1 MTIERKDIEIMAPAG
16 SYESLMAAIQA
27 GADSVYF
34 GIGRLNMRS
43 KSAANFTPDDLS
55 QIVAI
60 AHKHSV
66 KTYLTVNT
74 VIYDNEM
81 DEMHAIVDRAA
92 AEGVDAIIASDQAVI
107 HYASQRGVR
116 VHISTQANVSN
127 TEALRFYSQW
137 ADVVVL
143 ARELDLQRIRQIAD
157 NIDAQNIC
165 GPDGQRVR
173 IEMFAHGALCMGI
186 SGRCYLSVHECGMS
200 ANRGEC
206 RQLCRRNYELRD
218 RETGESIAVEG
229 RYLLSP
235 KDLCTLPFLDK
246 FIGAGVRVLKIEGRA
261 RSAEYVKRV
270 VEVYDEAV
278 RNIAAGTYSPERAA
292 ELQARVAEV
301 FNRGFWDGYYQG
313 APTVEL
319 SNAYGSSATTRKV
332 YIGKITNYFKRIG
345 VAEIHVEAAPL
356 ESGSEYVIIGQTTG
370 ALEGVADAVYVADAP
385 AEVAQQGIFCSIK
398 TNAPVHRG
406 DKFFKIVRCS
416 EE

>member
-157 NIDAQNIC
+157 NIDSQNIC

-218 RETGESIAVEG
+218 RETGESIAVDG

>member
-1 MTIERKDIEIMAPAG
+1 MAIERNDIEIMAPAG

-218 RETGESIAVEG
+218 RETGESIAVDG

-278 RNIAAGTYSPERAA
+278 RNIAAGIYSPERAT

-345 VAEIHVEAAPL
+345 VAEIQVEAAPL

>member
-1 MTIERKDIEIMAPAG
+1 MAIERKDIEIMAPAG

-143 ARELDLQRIRQIAD
+143 ARELDLQHIRQIAD

-165 GPDGQRVR
+165 GPDGKRVR

-218 RETGESIAVEG
+218 RETGESIAVDG

-345 VAEIHVEAAPL
+345 VAEIHIEAAPL

>member
-157 NIDAQNIC
+157 NIDTQNIC

-218 RETGESIAVEG
+218 RETGESIAVDG

-292 ELQARVAEV
+292 ELQERVAEV

-345 VAEIHVEAAPL
+345 VAEIHIEAAPL